1 MIYLDYA
8 ANTPVDKEVL
18 NNYMEITNKYIAN
31 PNSNHAIGIE
41 ARREIE
47 KCSIDIANYFK
58 CSGDGIIYTSG
69 SSESNN
75 LVIKGIASMYKD
87 KGKHIIISSLEH
99 SSIVAPCN
107 YLVSLG
113 YDVSVVSL
121 DNDGN
126 IVTEVEGAKGYTDL
140 LNALDT
146 ILDDYVISD
155 EDGNE
160 VKTGE
165 KRIYVPLVVFVR
177 DGEIVDYHAD
187 TVSSQTDP
195 YVALTN
201 EEKNE
206 LINIYKEKINKI
218 TSNTCTDQGRC

>member
-1 MIYLDYA
+1 MFD
-8 ANTPVDKEVL
+8 VRDKL
-18 NNYMEITNKYIAN
+18 
-31 PNSNHAIGIE
+31 
-41 ARREIE
+41 
-47 KCSIDIANYFK
+47 
-58 CSGDGIIYTSG
+58 
-69 SSESNN
+69 
-75 LVIKGIASMYKD
+75 
-87 KGKHIIISSLEH
+87 
-99 SSIVAPCN
+99 
-107 YLVSLG
+107 
-113 YDVSVVSL
+113 SL

-165 KRIYVPLVVFVR
+165 KRIYVPLVIFVR

-218 TSNTCTDQGRC
+218 ASNTCTDQGRC

>member
-1 MIYLDYA
+1 MKKIALVMSMILVLLVGCNKETDAEKFKNEYESLNGQNSQNGKKYL
-8 ANTPVDKEVL
+8 NV
-18 NNYMEITNKYIAN
+18 
-31 PNSNHAIGIE
+31 
-41 ARREIE
+41 EIE
-47 KCSIDIANYFK
+47 KDNIIKYVSI
-58 CSGDGIIYTSG
+58 
-69 SSESNN
+69 SE
-75 LVIKGIASMYKD
+75 LLDVIKNETGVIYLGFPECPWCRNAVPALLEAANSTSIETIYYLNMFDVRD
-87 KGKHIIISSLEH
+87 KL
-99 SSIVAPCN
+99 
-107 YLVSLG
+107 
-113 YDVSVVSL
+113 SL

-165 KRIYVPLVVFVR
+165 KRIYVPLVIFVR

-195 YVALTN
+195 YVDLTN

>member
-1 MIYLDYA
+1 MKKIALVMSMILVLLVGCNKETDAEKFKNEYESLNGQTSQSGKKYL
-8 ANTPVDKEVL
+8 NV
-18 NNYMEITNKYIAN
+18 
-31 PNSNHAIGIE
+31 
-41 ARREIE
+41 EIE
-47 KCSIDIANYFK
+47 KDNIIKYVSI
-58 CSGDGIIYTSG
+58 
-69 SSESNN
+69 SE
-75 LVIKGIASMYKD
+75 LLDVIKNETGVIYLGFPECPWCRNAVPALLEAANSTSIETIYYLNMFDVRD
-87 KGKHIIISSLEH
+87 KL
-99 SSIVAPCN
+99 
-107 YLVSLG
+107 
-113 YDVSVVSL
+113 SL

-126 IVTEVEGAKGYTDL
+126 IVTEIEDAKGYTDL

-165 KRIYVPLVVFVR
+165 KRIYVPLVIFVR

-218 TSNTCTDQGRC
+218 ASNTCTDQGRC

>member
-1 MIYLDYA
+1 MKEGHFHL
-8 ANTPVDKEVL
+8 VDNLLKKE
-18 NNYMEITNKYIAN
+18 K
-31 PNSNHAIGIE
+31 
-41 ARREIE
+41 
-47 KCSIDIANYFK
+47 
-58 CSGDGIIYTSG
+58 
-69 SSESNN
+69 
-75 LVIKGIASMYKD
+75 
-87 KGKHIIISSLEH
+87 
-99 SSIVAPCN
+99 
-107 YLVSLG
+107 
-113 YDVSVVSL
+113 VSVATL

-165 KRIYVPLVVFVR
+165 KRIYVPLVIFVR